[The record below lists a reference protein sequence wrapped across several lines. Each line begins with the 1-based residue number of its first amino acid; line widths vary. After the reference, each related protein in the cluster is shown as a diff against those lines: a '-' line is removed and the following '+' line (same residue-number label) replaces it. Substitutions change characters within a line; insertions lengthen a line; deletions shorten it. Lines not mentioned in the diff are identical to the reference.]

1 MKLKIALASMMATG
15 LLLAVGTASA
25 DPAFT
30 LAKPQVS
37 GQLNYGIFAG
47 DGDVNA
53 YGLGLGLKGGYT
65 LDSSIYVGGAFD
77 YFFGGSKDVGF
88 LGQTA
93 EAKAHAWL
101 LQGEVGY
108 DLGVAPN
115 IVVRPKAGIGLTHG
129 TGEGCINDNCNGD
142 SKGYFSIAP
151 GVQGLYSFD
160 DFYLTADARF
170 NILFGTESNAN
181 ANGFLLGIGAGKAF

>member
-1 MKLKIALASMMATG
+1 MKLKKALASIMATG
-15 LLLAVGTASA
+15 LLLLAGTASA

-37 GQLNYGIFAG
+37 GQLNYGIFTGSG
-47 DGDVNA
+47 DLNP
-53 YGLGLGLKGGYT
+53 YGLGLGVKGGYT

-77 YFFGGSKDVGF
+77 YYFGESQDLPGGGSV
-88 LGQTA
+88 
-93 EAKAHAWL
+93 KAHVWT

-115 IVVRPKAGIGLTHG
+115 IVVRPKGGIGLTSLG
-129 TGEGCINDNCNGD
+129 GKVCGNGGDVCLSD

-151 GVQGLYSFD
+151 GVQGIYSLD
-160 DFYLTADARF
+160 SFYLTADARF
-170 NILFGTESNAN
+170 NIVFGTEDNQSAG
-181 ANGFLLGIGAGKAF
+181 GFLLGIGAGKAF